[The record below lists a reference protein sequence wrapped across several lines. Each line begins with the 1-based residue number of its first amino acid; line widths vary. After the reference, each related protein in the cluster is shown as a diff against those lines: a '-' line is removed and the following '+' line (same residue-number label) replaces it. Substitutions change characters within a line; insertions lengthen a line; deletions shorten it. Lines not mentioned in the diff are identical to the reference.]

1 MKVALI
7 ADIHGNSAA
16 LDSALADIDSM
27 GVSQILVAGDLVG
40 YYYNPESVL
49 NSLNAR
55 LWHGV
60 RGNHEDMLVDWLNG
74 KGQHEVR
81 KKYGSGIQVA
91 VETLSKSSI
100 DQLASLPPSRS
111 LNIEGRSVLL
121 CHGSPLKTD
130 EYVYPNASIDAR
142 SSLVSPTHDLVVYGH
157 THHPVVWEDTGKMIV
172 NPGSIG
178 QQRNGVLGA
187 HWALWETESHSI
199 SFQVSPYASS
209 ELINECRMR
218 DPQLPYLADVL
229 KRVRQDHNV

>member
-1 MKVALI
+1 MKIALI

-16 LDSALADIDSM
+16 LDSALADIDNL

-40 YYYNPESVL
+40 YYYNPQSVL

-60 RGNHEDMLVDWLNG
+60 RGNHEDMLVNWLNG
-74 KGQHEVR
+74 IGQHEVR
-81 KKYGSGIQVA
+81 QKYGSGIQVA
-91 VETLSKSSI
+91 VDTLSKSSI
-100 DQLASLPPSRS
+100 ELLASLPRSRS
-111 LNIEGRSVLL
+111 LIIEGRSVLL

-130 EYVYPNASIDAR
+130 EYVYPNASIEAR
-142 SSLVSPTHDLVVYGH
+142 SNLISPTHDLVVYGH
-157 THHPVVWEDTGKMIV
+157 THHPIVWEDEGKIIV

-199 SFQVSPYASS
+199 SFHVSPYASS
-209 ELINECRMR
+209 NLISECRMR

-229 KRVRQDHNV
+229 QRVRR